1 MKIIRKIMLSASVCA
16 AFLTACGVK
25 ETAETS
31 TEKASVT
38 ESIFNQTEAPTEVTT
53 TENTAAETTVSE
65 EMTEE
70 QTAPTE
76 VHTEEISVEVP
87 ENAAYRRTANK
98 ISNISFFDEN
108 DNLILEKLDPN
119 TDGDHPR
126 NREYSYE
133 YNDDGTIAIM
143 TLSNSYGNS
152 YKTYYEYNSDG
163 TIRKETL
170 YTNDELYNTSV
181 YTYDEH
187 SNPVRKEITYIGRIV
202 GEVNVHVLSYEYEY
216 DSDGRILV
224 KKEFMDNDLKSTES
238 YTYYTNGNTASL
250 ESQYANLD
258 FNILRKYTY
267 NSENRLIKE
276 EISTSDEETTYIEY
290 EYEFYN

>member
-1 MKIIRKIMLSASVCA
+1 MKIIRKIILSASVCT

-31 TEKASVT
+31 TEKTSVT
-38 ESIFNQTEAPTEVTT
+38 KSVSDRTEAPTEITT
-53 TENTAAETTVSE
+53 AENTAAETTISE
-65 EMTEE
+65 KMTEE

-76 VHTEEISVEVP
+76 SHIEEFDVEVP

-108 DNLILEKLDPN
+108 NNLILEKLDPN

-133 YNDDGTIAIM
+133 YNDDGTIAVM

-163 TIRKETL
+163 TINKETL

-216 DSDGRILV
+216 DSDGRISV

-238 YTYYTNGNTASL
+238 YTYDANGNTASL
-250 ESQYANLD
+250 EAQYANLD

>member
-1 MKIIRKIMLSASVCA
+1 MKIIRKIILSASVCA
-16 AFLTACGVK
+16 AFLTACGV
-25 ETAETS
+25 EENAETS
-31 TEKASVT
+31 AEKTSVT
-38 ESIFNQTEAPTEVTT
+38 ESVSDQTEAPTEGTT
-53 TENTAAETTVSE
+53 TENTAAEATTDE
-65 EMTEE
+65 KMTEE

-76 VHTEEISVEVP
+76 SHIEEFDVEVP

-133 YNDDGTIAIM
+133 YNDDGTIAVM

-163 TIRKETL
+163 TISKETL
-170 YTNDELYNTSV
+170 YTDDEPYNTSV

-187 SNPVRKEITYIGRIV
+187 LNPVRKEITYTGRIL

-216 DSDGRILV
+216 DSDGRITV

-238 YTYYTNGNTASL
+238 YTYDTNGNTASL
-250 ESQYANLD
+250 EAQYANLD

>member
-1 MKIIRKIMLSASVCA
+1 MKLIRKIVLSASVCA

-25 ETAETS
+25 ETAEKS
-31 TEKASVT
+31 AVKASVT
-38 ESIFNQTEAPTEVTT
+38 ESISDQTEVTTEDIT
-53 TENTAAETTVSE
+53 TENTAAETTAPE
-65 EMTEE
+65 EITEE

-76 VHTEEISVEVP
+76 SYIEEFDVEIP
-87 ENAAYRRTANK
+87 ENAAYCRTANK

-119 TDGDHPR
+119 TNGDHPR

-133 YNDDGTIAIM
+133 YNDDGTIAVM

-163 TIRKETL
+163 TINKETF
-170 YTNDELYNTSV
+170 YTDDELYNTAV

-187 SNPVRKEITYIGRIV
+187 SNPIRKEIIYIGRVV
-202 GEVNVHVLSYEYEY
+202 GEVNVHVLSYEYDY
-216 DSDGRILV
+216 DSDGRISV

-238 YTYYTNGNTASL
+238 YTYDTDGNTASL
-250 ESQYANLD
+250 EAQYADLD

-276 EISTSDEETTYIEY
+276 EISTGDEETTYIEY